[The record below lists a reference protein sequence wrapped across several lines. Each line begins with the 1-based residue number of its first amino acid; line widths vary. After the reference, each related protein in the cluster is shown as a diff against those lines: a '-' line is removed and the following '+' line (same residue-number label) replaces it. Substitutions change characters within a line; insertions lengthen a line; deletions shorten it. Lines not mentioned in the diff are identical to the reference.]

1 MQQLTRDKYIEMKNA
16 GLTDREIAKLFG
28 LQKATVSYKK
38 WKWGLTQQK
47 QDETSTSLCWYCRR
61 SRPSLCEWIANG
73 TKVYEKAEKC
83 IREYN
88 SGPYEVILIREC
100 SLFEPMENRP
110 V

>member
-1 MQQLTRDKYIEMKNA
+1 MQLTKEKYIKIKET
-16 GLTDREIAKLFG
+16 GLSDAEIAKIFG
-28 LQKATVSYKK
+28 LSRGTFLYRKR
-38 WKWGLTQQK
+38 KWGLTGK
-47 QDETSTSLCWYCRR
+47 RNDEEPKSLCWYCRR

-83 IREYN
+83 IREYD